1 MNIYLY
7 TGLLR
12 WLSSKESPCSAGETG
27 DVNLIPGLGRSLGGG
42 HSNPLQHSCL
52 ENLMDR
58 GAWWAMVHSITHNRT
73 QLKRL
78 SKHVCICITDSFC
91 PTPETNTTL

>member
-1 MNIYLY
+1 MRLY
-7 TGLLR
+7 VFFPGG
-12 WLSSKESPCSAGETG
+12 SESKESAFNAGDPG
-27 DVNLIPGLGRSLGGG
+27 AIPGLGRSRGEG
-42 HSNPLQHSCL
+42 HGNPLQHSCL